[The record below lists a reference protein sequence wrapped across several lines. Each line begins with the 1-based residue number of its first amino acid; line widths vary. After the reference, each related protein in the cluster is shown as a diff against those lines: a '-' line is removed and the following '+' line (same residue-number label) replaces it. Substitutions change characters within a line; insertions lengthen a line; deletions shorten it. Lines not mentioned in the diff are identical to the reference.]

1 MCELFN
7 QVSGKINLKSDL
19 EDGMC
24 NFFWDGGNFFYV
36 VPLNYMSCHLILD
49 RLLSSIRYVFI
60 YNCNIFQY

>member
-24 NFFWDGGNFFYV
+24 NFFWDGGNFFM
-36 VPLNYMSCHLILD
+36 LFHLIIC
-49 RLLSSIRYVFI
+49 RVI
-60 YNCNIFQY
+60 